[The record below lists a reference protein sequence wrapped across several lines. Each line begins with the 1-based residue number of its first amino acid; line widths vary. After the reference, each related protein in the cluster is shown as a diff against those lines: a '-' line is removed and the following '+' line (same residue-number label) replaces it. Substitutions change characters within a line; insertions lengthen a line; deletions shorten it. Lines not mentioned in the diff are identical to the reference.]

1 MGSRN
6 EAIAMKRILGR
17 GSTRCLMCD
26 KTSECTVMI
35 DEDVIV
41 GIKLLF
47 GGTDQ
52 VNFVIFVNVTKR
64 N

>member
-1 MGSRN
+1 
-6 EAIAMKRILGR
+6 
-17 GSTRCLMCD
+17 MCD
-26 KTSECTVMI
+26 KTSKCTVMI